1 MDNNNLDKL
10 FKNKLQQRKFDVDV
24 EQWQAMEEII
34 SHGNVREPAGSKRRF
49 LLLISFALIAVT
61 AVLTTCYILNDI
73 SENNTVLLDDTAVPI
88 VGGDRSLENV
98 NERDAINEESIIQ
111 NKASSLTAS
120 IYNKDI
126 KIVNEES
133 LQLFSSSTDII
144 PTNAGLGRGAS
155 LASNIANKKDTA
167 NRKKQ
172 SIEHTQRSDL
182 SGYTTT
188 LFPEE
193 LVNKEEVSNTI
204 LVKSPKINQVSLLSN
219 TDRSQLD
226 RIDNLSKRYAYLEL
240 PVKDISTNLIG
251 TGGIRVLDTRLQQR
265 GIYTQYR
272 NIENGTAGSVG
283 IYLGANINNSNWSVV
298 FAPAYEYAQ
307 LNAFTVAEQ
316 LDNVYSFSVQDHN
329 QQIMAN
335 RIHSVVFPVS
345 VHYKMSNHLLGG
357 GIVYQRPLAVG
368 AEKTIYIGEEVA
380 EARKIWVDTDLYDR
394 NIFKGRFSYEY
405 FISQKIGLGVNY
417 DFPLSIQSGFCSKSS
432 IGLQLKMN
440 I

>member
-10 FKNKLQQRKFDVDV
+10 FRNKLQQRKFDVDV

-34 SHGNVREPAGSKRRF
+34 SHGNVTEPAGYKRRF
-49 LLLISFALIAVT
+49 IFLISFALIAVT

-98 NERDAINEESIIQ
+98 NERDVINEESIIQ

-126 KIVNEES
+126 EIVNQES
-133 LQLFSSSTDII
+133 LQLFSSSADLITKNTELDQEESV
-144 PTNAGLGRGAS
+144 AS
-155 LASNIANKKDTA
+155 DIANKKDTA
-167 NRKKQ
+167 IRKKQ
-172 SIEHTQRSDL
+172 SIEHIQRSGL
-182 SGYTTT
+182 FSYATT
-188 LFPEE
+188 LLTEE
-193 LVNKEEVSNTI
+193 LVNKEEDTNAF
-204 LVKSPKINQVSLLSN
+204 LEKSPKINQVSLLSN

-226 RIDNLSKRYAYLEL
+226 EIDNLSKRYAYLEL
-240 PVKDISTNLIG
+240 PVKDFRTNLIG
-251 TGGIRVLDTRLQQR
+251 TGGIRVLDTRMQQR
-265 GIYTQYR
+265 GFYTQYR

-283 IYLGANINNSNWSVV
+283 IYLGANIINSNWSIV

-345 VHYKMSNHLLGG
+345 VHYNMSNHLLGV

-368 AEKTIYIGEEVA
+368 AEKKIYIGEEVA

-394 NIFKGRFSYEY
+394 NVLKGRFSYEY
-405 FISQKIGLGVNY
+405 FFSQKIGLGVNY
-417 DFPLSIQSGFCSKSS
+417 DFPLSKQSNFCSKSS